1 MYHIDGSE
9 LPEDEIYHEE
19 KFFGRAHDDL
29 IPGTYKPI
37 ANKSNDYLI
46 DRERQRS
53 VNFTGIN
60 GVNAQDMAVQESMGP
75 IYDRTKEHLGS
86 ADLAII
92 TARRMLLE
100 AAKDVEDGRDPVGT
114 GDAGYSVRA
123 AEMLMAEELNWHEA
137 MQGELIAKL

>member
-1 MYHIDGSE
+1 M
-9 LPEDEIYHEE
+9 
-19 KFFGRAHDDL
+19 RHDDL
-29 IPGTYKPI
+29 DSGTYIPI

-46 DRERQRS
+46 DRECQKT

-60 GVNAQDMAVQESMGP
+60 GVNTQDMAVQEGMGT

-92 TARRMLLE
+92 TARPYAAD
-100 AAKDVEDGRDPVGT
+100 AAKTWKKAEDPVGT

-123 AEMLMAEELNWHEA
+123 AEMLMPEDINWHEA